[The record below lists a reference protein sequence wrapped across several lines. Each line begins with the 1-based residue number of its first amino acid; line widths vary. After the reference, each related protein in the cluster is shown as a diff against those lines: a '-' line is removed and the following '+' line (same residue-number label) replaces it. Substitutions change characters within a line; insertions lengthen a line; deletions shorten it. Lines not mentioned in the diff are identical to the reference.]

1 MAQTRGERP
10 VAVYV
15 AGGLAV
21 GAGIGYL
28 ASRFISGGTAAQLG
42 AGKKVA
48 VVLAGCGVNDG
59 SECTEATALLVHLS
73 RHGAEVT
80 CYAPNIAQHDV
91 IDHYKG
97 APADTEGWSK
107 RRGSIA
113 WAAEGRN
120 TLSESARIARGAVR
134 PLSECKVE
142 NFDAIAFPG
151 GFGVAKTLSTWAT
164 ESAQCTVEADV
175 ERVIGEFHAAKKPL
189 AMCCIAPVLAC
200 KLIPGV
206 TVTLGCETEQDEAGG
221 HWPYSGTCAAV
232 TGMGATHE
240 AAGPTGVV
248 VDAVKKVVTS
258 PAYMFDATPYEVF
271 QSVGNMVDAALSIS

>member
-1 MAQTRGERP
+1 MSLDDERP
-10 VAVYV
+10 MAAYV
-15 AGGLAV
+15 VGGIAV
-21 GAGIGYL
+21 GAGIGFL
-28 ASRFISGGTAAQLG
+28 ASRFFAGGAPAPLG
-42 AGKKVA
+42 TGKKVA
-48 VVLAGCGVNDG
+48 VVLSGCGVNDG
-59 SECTEATALLVHLS
+59 SEVTEATALLVHLS
-73 RHGAEVT
+73 RQGAEVT
-80 CYAPNIAQHDV
+80 CYAPNVAQAEV

-134 PLSECKVE
+134 PLSECE
-142 NFDAIAFPG
+142 AANFDAIAFPG

-164 ESAQCTVEADV
+164 EGAKCTVEAEV
-175 ERVIGEFHAAKKPL
+175 ERVVKEFHAAQKPL
-189 AMCCIAPVLAC
+189 ALCCIAPVLAA

-206 TVTLGCETEQDEAGG
+206 KITLGCETERDEEGG

-232 TGMGATHE
+232 AGMGAVHE

-248 VDAVKKVVTS
+248 VDEANKVVTS
-258 PAYMFDATPYEVF
+258 PAYMFDAAPHQVYE
-271 QSVGNMVDAALSIS
+271 SVGNMVEATLKIA